1 MAVNSSEWT
10 NAVLPSKVC
19 QDLCS
24 MQFSNSCSIEKT
36 RLFHAAF
43 QNPEDSSQVEKQYY
57 SPFSLVL
64 GRLVEAESRIIPIGD
79 EPSNTEVKQINSFF
93 HQLRARCFKKTHF
106 LVAHMEAGWLE
117 CGPSTVVCWECLNL
131 TSSWDRVYHQ
141 GCVLLCHTS
150 PQQSLHNAWHS

>member
-1 MAVNSSEWT
+1 MQCW
-10 NAVLPSKVC
+10 PSQVC

-24 MQFSNSCSIEKT
+24 MQFSNNCSIEKT

-43 QNPEDSSQVEKQYY
+43 QNPEDSSQAEKQYY

-64 GRLVEAESRIIPIGD
+64 GWLVEAESRIIPTGD
-79 EPSNTEVKQINSFF
+79 EPKNTEVKQRNIFFPQSFF
-93 HQLRARCFKKTHF
+93 YQLRAGCFKKPYF
-106 LVAHMEAGWLE
+106 LVAHMEVGWLE

-131 TSSWDRVYHQ
+131 ASSWDRVYHQ

-150 PQQSLHNAWHS
+150 AQQPLGNEWHS